1 MGNGAAEFFNLRVT
15 ALEQFGRSRAIEAK
29 DAVGMFAEA
38 IAGSAGIDNLNIA
51 VSAG

>member
-1 MGNGAAEFFNLRVT
+1 MGNISTKFLQFRVAAFEKL
-15 ALEQFGRSRAIEAK
+15 GGSHAIETE